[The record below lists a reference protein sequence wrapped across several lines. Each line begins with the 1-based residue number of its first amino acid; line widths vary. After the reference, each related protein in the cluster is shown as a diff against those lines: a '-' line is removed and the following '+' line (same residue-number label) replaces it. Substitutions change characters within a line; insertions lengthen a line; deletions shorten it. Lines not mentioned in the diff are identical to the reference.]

1 MSTDNFRKYQIFI
14 SSTYTDLI
22 DERRLIIDA
31 LLKMDFIPAGMEMFV
46 ASNTEQFK
54 VITKVIDLCDYYLL
68 IIGKRYGTINEDT
81 HLYILTFA
89 QLFLNSHLIIQIT
102 MANSLLVREFIVF
115 LQNGAKQVILPFMHI
130 LIVII

>member
-31 LLKMDFIPAGMEMFV
+31 LLKIDFIPAGMEMFV

-68 IIGKRYGTINEDT
+68 IIGKRYGTINEESPAFFASN
-81 HLYILTFA
+81 TFTTA
-89 QLFLNSHLIIQIT
+89 LSLVSPQMIQPGR
-102 MANSLLVREFIVF
+102 S
-115 LQNGAKQVILPFMHI
+115 G
-130 LIVII
+130 